1 VRFLIDKIVS
11 NCFWLIYVVIRR
23 LNYAFV
29 TKLLIK
35 TLYFWGVKFTIVR
48 QQPVIAFKKPTYP
61 VSKALYDYLT
71 EYGRNIIIPLFYDDL
86 LRFTGSVEV
95 FDKNDNDTLWI
106 RVIYPDHERENID
119 MNLKKIYTIMHSDGS
134 DYSIPNLNIDAIDYC
149 TFGNSRPFRVKIRN
163 ILNDNYTYLYVKK
176 ADASRIY
183 GLELEELLSPN
194 KVDFLVHKDTLIEE
208 HILGIPGDI
217 FIEEHLP
224 HLTERE
230 QKQISKEF
238 VKFNERCLI
247 RLLGDMRSYNYV
259 FVASHDFDQVQYRI
273 RAIDFDQQSY
283 EGSLKIYLPQ
293 FFKENNTLV
302 KMVEKSLLPESI
314 IQYKNEERSLLAK
327 RAKASHSRLQKLVA
341 CMMSDTLSKPA
352 KVAQLRREI
361 KEFTKDVNFKKAQSM
376 GEILKYALDFVVR
389 NYQNVNPYIIS

>member
-1 VRFLIDKIVS
+1 
-11 NCFWLIYVVIRR
+11 
-23 LNYAFV
+23 
-29 TKLLIK
+29 
-35 TLYFWGVKFTIVR
+35 VK

-61 VSKALYDYLT
+61 VSEALYNYLT
-71 EYGRNIIIPLFYDDL
+71 EYGRNVIIPVFYDDL
-86 LRFTGSVEV
+86 LRFTGSVEL
-95 FDKNDNDTLWI
+95 FDKNDKDTMWI
-106 RVIYPDHERENID
+106 RVLYPDHERADID
-119 MNLKKIYTIMHSDGS
+119 MNLKKIYTIMHSDGT

-194 KVDFLVHKDTLIEE
+194 KVDFLVHNDTLIEE

-217 FIEEHLP
+217 FIDEHLP
-224 HLTERE
+224 KLTERE

-238 VKFNERCLI
+238 VKFNERCMI

-259 FVASHDFDQVQYRI
+259 FVVSHDFDQVQYRI
-273 RAIDFDQQSY
+273 RAIDFDQQTY

-293 FFKENNTLV
+293 FFKENSKLV
-302 KMVEKSLLPESI
+302 QMVERSLQPESI

-327 RAKASHSRLQKLVA
+327 RAKASHNRLEKLVT
-341 CMMSDTLSKPA
+341 CMTADTLSKPE
-352 KVAQLRREI
+352 KVLQLRREI
-361 KEFTKDVNFKKAQSM
+361 KVFTKDVNFKKANSM
-376 GEILKYALDFVVR
+376 GEILKFALDFVIR
-389 NYQNVNPYIIS
+389 NYQNVNPYIINLRPSSGH